1 VAYSTIKK
9 SYQTLNGTK
18 YDLQYDTSDGK
29 VQLIQQG
36 ATTGTQPIFLNGKFN
51 ATLASQSGLTI
62 QDQQAIYSGIQQE
75 VKTAWANGGGKANNL
90 TIPQWA
96 AKGNDGT
103 SPGTFSTTPAA
114 APSSNSGSS
123 GGGIVGDL
131 WGAITNPA
139 EAIKAVSITNGNWG
153 PPNEESIFKGTIKY
167 PIDMKTTYQDHVMIT
182 QYRYLPPLS
191 DKLLSGDYKDII
203 QNGLQKTSNFN
214 KEKIIGTVYL
224 PMPNSLADKMDVGW
238 GPDNMNN
245 LTAAVMADVIN
256 DPKKYAG
263 AAGLGALVSKFLG
276 GSAGAGAQTGA
287 TGLGALNV
295 LTAGAGTPQG
305 KALVGATVSSKLLQL
320 AQFGVDVDSI
330 LARTAGIVP
339 NSNLEL
345 MFGSPQLRSFSLSY
359 KMTAR
364 DEQEAKIIR
373 KILRFFKQGSAPKK
387 QTGGA
392 GQASYF
398 LGTPNV
404 FRIEFKNGTSK
415 NKSVSMYKTL
425 ALTSIQTNYTAA
437 GPMWSAYDDGQPV
450 AVQMDLSFAEL
461 EPIFDTD
468 YQTSVF
474 QNTGLQKVEDDAVG
488 Y

>member
-1 VAYSTIKK
+1 MAYSTIKK
-9 SYQTLNGTK
+9 SYQTINGTA
-18 YDLQYDTSDGK
+18 YDLQYDTSNGQ

-36 ATTGTQPIFLNGKFN
+36 ASTGTQPIFLNGGFN
-51 ATLASQSGLTI
+51 STLATQSGLTT
-62 QDQQAIYSGIQQE
+62 QQQQSIYSGIQQE
-75 VKTAWANGGGKANNL
+75 VKNAYTQGGGKSNNL

-96 AKGNDGT
+96 VKGNNGEP
-103 SPGTFSTTPAA
+103 PGTTSTPPAA
-114 APSSNSGSS
+114 APSPTSGSS
-123 GGGIVGDL
+123 AGGIVGGL

-139 EAIKAVSITNGNWG
+139 EAIKDVSITNGNWG
-153 PPNEESIFKGTIKY
+153 PSNEKSIFSGTIKY
-167 PIDMKTTYQDHVMIT
+167 PIDMKTQYQDHVMIT

-214 KEKIIGTVYL
+214 KEEIIGIVYL
-224 PMPNSLADKMDVGW
+224 PMPSSLVDKMDIGW

-245 LTAAVMADVIN
+245 LTAAVMSDVIK

-263 AAGLGALVSKFLG
+263 AAGLGALVSKVLG
-276 GSAGAGAQTGA
+276 GGLGGGAQTGA
-287 TGLGALNV
+287 TALGALNV
-295 LTAGAGTPQG
+295 LTAGAGTKQG

-339 NSNLEL
+339 NNNLEL

-364 DEQEAKIIR
+364 DKQEALIIR

-404 FRIEFKNGTSK
+404 FKIEFKTGTSK
-415 NKSVSMYKTL
+415 NKAVSMYKTL
-425 ALTSIQTNYTAA
+425 ALTSVQTNYTAA
-437 GPMWSAYDDGQPV
+437 GPMWASYDDGQPAAIQV
-450 AVQMDLSFAEL
+450 DLSFAEL

-474 QNTGLQKVEDDAVG
+474 QNTGLEKVEDDAVG

>member
-1 VAYSTIKK
+1 VAYQTIKK
-9 SYQTLNGTK
+9 SYKTLNGTA
-18 YDLQYDTSDGK
+18 YDLQYDTSNGQ

-36 ATTGTQPIFLNGKFN
+36 APPGTQPIFLNGKFN
-51 ATLASQSGLTI
+51 STLATQIGLTT
-62 QDQQAIYSGIQQE
+62 QDQQSIYSGIQQE
-75 VKTAWANGGGKANNL
+75 VKNAYTQGGGKSNNL
-90 TIPQWA
+90 TIAQWA
-96 AKGNDGT
+96 VNGNDGKP
-103 SPGTFSTTPAA
+103 PGSATTPAA
-114 APSSNSGSS
+114 APSPTSGSS
-123 GGGIVGDL
+123 GGSVVEGL
-131 WGAITNPA
+131 WGAITNPG
-139 EAIKAVSITNGNWG
+139 EAIKAISITNGNWG
-153 PPNEESIFKGTIKY
+153 PTNEFELFKGTIKY
-167 PIDMKTTYQDHVMIT
+167 PIDMKTQYQDHVSIT
-182 QYRYLPPLS
+182 QYRYVPPLS

-214 KEKIIGTVYL
+214 KEQIIGTVYL
-224 PMPNSLADKMDVGW
+224 PMPNSLADKMDIGW

-245 LTAAVMADVIN
+245 LTAAVMSDVIK

-263 AAGLGALVSKFLG
+263 AAGLGALVSKFLTG
-276 GSAGAGAQTGA
+276 GSLGGGAQTGA
-287 TGLGALNV
+287 TAMGALTV
-295 LTAGAGTPQG
+295 LTAGAGTQQG

-330 LARTAGIVP
+330 LARTAGVVP
-339 NSNLEL
+339 NNNLEL
-345 MFGSPQLRSFSLSY
+345 MFGSPNLRGFSLSY

-364 DEQEAKIIR
+364 DSQEAQTIR

-404 FRIEFKNGTSK
+404 FRINFMNGVSK
-415 NKSVSMYKTL
+415 NKAVSMYKTL

-437 GPMWSAYDDGQPV
+437 GPMWASYDDGQPV
-450 AVQMDLSFAEL
+450 AVTLDLSFVEL

-468 YQTSVF
+468 YQTDVF
-474 QNTGLQKVEDDAVG
+474 ANTGLEKVENDAVG